1 MSSIDLS
8 RVNTYTRTNYIIRGG
23 FYTIWIIRLD
33 EALELELRAVTL
45 RTPEQLKERMPTIKK
60 LFKREVN
67 KGENGVLGYDE
78 DAIGVRHLNFIERDD
93 LFEQELTKF
102 SVYDQSIVETRVGP
116 FYPNNLPVNREQ
128 LIISYLREDS
138 PTNKSSLYRELIQN
152 FTYDELTNYIG
163 IDRLFSAY
171 MLLHYRGGNV
181 PIVLIRGGYTHNLQL
196 AVLLF
201 HTLSRR
207 VFNYNIL
214 RSYQDDLRAEL
225 NKLYLTYYEQ
235 DDSLSKDYLRWIHR
249 CELELGWDMGEERIY
264 YEQIQKI
271 INKKG

>member
-23 FYTIWIIRLD
+23 VIIIRINRLD

-45 RTPEQLKERMPTIKK
+45 RTPEQLKDRMPTIKK

-67 KGENGVLGYDE
+67 KDANGVLGYDE

-138 PTNKSSLYRELIQN
+138 PTNKSSKYRELIQN

-163 IDRLFSAY
+163 IDRLLSAY
-171 MLLHYRGGNV
+171 ILLHYSGGNV
-181 PIVLIRGGYTHNLQL
+181 PIVLIRGGYTHYLQL

-201 HTLSRR
+201 HTLARR

-214 RSYQDDLRAEL
+214 RPYQDDLRAEL

-235 DDSLSKDYLRWIHR
+235 YDLLSKDYLRWIHR
-249 CELELGWDMGEERIY
+249 CELELGWYMGEERIY